1 MKQHH
6 IDRRRFLTSSLGL
19 AAMGSCAGAAAAEPS
34 AEADVAAMAA
44 GESWKGN
51 EVIQRARQVALEI
64 LKPTPAELEHGLELH
79 AQSLVFDS
87 YGFAP
92 RAAVDGDAVRTAV
105 EAGASAGE
113 LEDLREEM
121 SMTRWA
127 TDPVERAEFQQ
138 AFEASGVT
146 CVFQNA
152 GQECQDPLR
161 LLKRLARFTYA
172 TDLMAESICKAA
184 TPDDVV
190 RAKQQGRRCLYFTGN
205 GVPLQQHWTSVED
218 ELSFVKIFFQLGIR
232 MMHLTYQ
239 RRNMIGDGCGEPS
252 DAGLSDFGRAVVREL
267 NRVGVIVDV
276 AHSGWKTG
284 LEAAQLSQRPMVDS
298 HTVCCALHEHIR
310 GKPDEVIRAIA
321 DTGGYIGICAI
332 PAYLGGTCDIAAL
345 LDHVGH
351 VVRRFGA
358 DHVAIGTDVAYTSR
372 NAAAEN
378 KKIPPQPKRRAD
390 FRSLWPE
397 GVFTLPETARPN
409 GATSLAWTNWPLC
422 TVGLVQRGHSDDDI
436 QRILGG
442 NVLRVAR
449 AQGLGG

>member
-1 MKQHH
+1 MSQHH
-6 IDRRRFLTSSLGL
+6 VNRRHFVQSSLGL
-19 AAMGSCAGAAAAEPS
+19 AALGTLAGTARAAPVAENAAPDG
-34 AEADVAAMAA
+34 EA
-44 GESWKGN
+44 WKDN
-51 EVIQRARQVALEI
+51 QVIQRARQTALEI
-64 LKPTPAELEHGLELH
+64 LKPTPAQLQHGLELH

-92 RAAVDGDAVRTAV
+92 RAAVDGQAIAAAI
-105 EAGASAGE
+105 EEGASAAE
-113 LEDLREEM
+113 VEDLREEM

-127 TDPVERAEFQQ
+127 TDAVERAEFLQ

-161 LLKRLARFTYA
+161 LLKRLARFTLA
-172 TDLMAESICKAA
+172 TDLMAQSVSKAA

-190 RAKQQGRRCLYFTGN
+190 RAKEQGRRCLYFTGN
-205 GVPLQQHWTSVED
+205 GVPLRQHWNSVED
-218 ELSFVKIFFQLGIR
+218 ELSFVRIFFQLGIR

-267 NRVGVIVDV
+267 NQVGVIVDV

-284 LEAAQLSQRPMVDS
+284 LEAARLSQRPMVDS
-298 HTVCCALHEHIR
+298 HTVCCALNEHIR

-345 LDHVGH
+345 LDHVDY
-351 VVRRFGA
+351 VVRHFGA

-372 NAAAEN
+372 QAAAEN
-378 KKIPPQPKRRAD
+378 KKVTRRPRQRTA
-390 FRSLWPE
+390 FRSLWPD
-397 GVFTLPETARPN
+397 GTFTLPDTARPD
-409 GATSLAWTNWPLC
+409 GATSLAWTNWPLL

-436 QRILGG
+436 RKILGG
-442 NVLRVAR
+442 NVLRVAK
-449 AQGLGG
+449 AQGWG